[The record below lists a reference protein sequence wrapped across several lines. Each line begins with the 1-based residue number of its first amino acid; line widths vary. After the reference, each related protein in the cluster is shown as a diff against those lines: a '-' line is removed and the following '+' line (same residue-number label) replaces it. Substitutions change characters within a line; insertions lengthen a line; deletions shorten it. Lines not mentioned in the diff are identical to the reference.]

1 MADQLR
7 SPKVVVINEI
17 DSEKSG
23 QKQAD
28 WLAQHYPGF
37 KLIQMAN
44 LNKQNRIYNR
54 VTFNTPKGQRQV
66 VLFDVSASY
75 LNNMSPSMR
84 TFQEGTM
91 VRLWPRSG
99 STPTRIQVI
108 QQ

>member
-1 MADQLR
+1 MADQLK
-7 SPKVVVINEI
+7 SPRVIVLNET

-23 QKQAD
+23 KKQAD

-44 LNKQNRIYNR
+44 VNQNNRIYNR
-54 VTFNTPKGQRQV
+54 VTFNTANGQRQV

-75 LNNMSPSMR
+75 LNNLSTSMR
-84 TFQEGTM
+84 VFPEGTM

-99 STPTRIQVI
+99 STPTRIQI
-108 QQ
+108 IE